1 LDVHQEHQAD
11 PRSFGFRIGRN
22 AKQAVSFIHRNT
34 SGTQQKRLILGVD
47 IKKAYDS
54 VLHK

>member
-1 LDVHQEHQAD
+1 LDVHHENDAD

-22 AKQAVSFIHRNT
+22 AKQALTYIHKNT
-34 SGTQQKRLILGVD
+34 AGPQQKRLILSVD
-47 IKKAYDS
+47 IRKAYDS